1 MIRRAV
7 CPGSFDPVTHGHL
20 DIIERTAR
28 LASEVIVAV
37 GGNMA
42 KNALFTPAERVEMLE
57 VACASWDNVTV
68 MPFSGL
74 LVEFCTAHDVDVI
87 SKGVRAGDFAYEL
100 QMAQMNRRLTGVE
113 TILLPADP
121 AVGVRLLLVGSRGG
135 HPRRRRLRLPATRRR
150 QADGSEG
157 QCPAAERVAASGRAD
172 TASRRSHQ
180 TTIALH

>member
-1 MIRRAV
+1 VIRRAV

-57 VACASWDNVTV
+57 AACANWDNVSV

-74 LVEFCTAHDVDVI
+74 LVEFCAAHGVDVI

-121 AVGVRLLLVGSRGG
+121 QWSFVSSSLVREVATLGGDVFGFLPPAVAKQTAARVN
-135 HPRRRRLRLPATRRR
+135 AR
-150 QADGSEG
+150 QLSAGAG
-157 QCPAAERVAASGRAD
+157 
-172 TASRRSHQ
+172 
-180 TTIALH
+180 